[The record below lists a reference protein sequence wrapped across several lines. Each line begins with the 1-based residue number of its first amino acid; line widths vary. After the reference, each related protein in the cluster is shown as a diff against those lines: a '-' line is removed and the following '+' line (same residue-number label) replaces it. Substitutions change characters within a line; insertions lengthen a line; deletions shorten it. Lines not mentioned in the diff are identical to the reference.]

1 MPYRKHSAFT
11 LIELMVVIAII
22 GILAGIAVPAY
33 NSYLIDSRL
42 SEAEKNIAALKLAQ
56 EEYYLQNNEY
66 FDGADTASVEANS
79 DGLWKAQGTD
89 GEMYFDYAVN
99 TSGGSYTVKATGKAG
114 TRVAG
119 KEVTASP

>member
-1 MPYRKHSAFT
+1 MHHKRQAAFT

-22 GILAGIAVPAY
+22 GILAGIAIPAY
-33 NSYLIDSRL
+33 NGYLTDSRL

-66 FDGADTASVEANS
+66 FDGADTASVEAS
-79 DGLWKAQGTD
+79 SGGLWEAQGTD

-99 TSGGSYTVKATGKAG
+99 TSGGSYTIKATGKAG

-119 KEVTASP
+119 KEVTGSP